1 MKKKTLILLSAL
13 LVTTIL
19 FSSMALGAVTAKDI
33 KAYYRN
39 IKIKANG
46 NIITSTQAEPF
57 IYNDTTYVPIRL
69 VAEALDKVVDWDNNQ
84 STVIINDKTSY
95 QQELNSLRAQN
106 SYLQGMNI
114 DLQRKIKE
122 LEDEIK
128 ELEEKKSNT
137 DDLED
142 YLYDEYSDWNDI
154 EFDFNVKESKGD
166 LTLTIEFDRYDF
178 KSKWNKLTDRK
189 IERWLDDIFD
199 FVKDEFPKAG
209 FKGTIEDTDED
220 ETLVKFEKS
229 GSSLKIK
236 FYDDRSSSG
245 TDLEEELNDMFG
257 SGLSGYHKNFGKLK
271 AQIEVDEDSKYE
283 ELYITVIVDTSR
295 YSDEWADVRD
305 TAAADDWI
313 YDIAEYAY
321 EEYKGYWIEGH
332 VEDSR
337 GRTQAYF
344 ECSSSGRIT
353 IDWE

>member
-1 MKKKTLILLSAL
+1 
-13 LVTTIL
+13 
-19 FSSMALGAVTAKDI
+19 MALGAVTAKDI

-166 LTLTIEFDRYDF
+166 LTLTI
-178 KSKWNKLTDRK
+178 
-189 IERWLDDIFD
+189 
-199 FVKDEFPKAG
+199 
-209 FKGTIEDTDED
+209 
-220 ETLVKFEKS
+220 
-229 GSSLKIK
+229 
-236 FYDDRSSSG
+236 
-245 TDLEEELNDMFG
+245 
-257 SGLSGYHKNFGKLK
+257 
-271 AQIEVDEDSKYE
+271 
-283 ELYITVIVDTSR
+283 
-295 YSDEWADVRD
+295 
-305 TAAADDWI
+305 
-313 YDIAEYAY
+313 
-321 EEYKGYWIEGH
+321 
-332 VEDSR
+332 
-337 GRTQAYF
+337 
-344 ECSSSGRIT
+344 
-353 IDWE
+353 